1 MTTFVLKKYEEQKP
15 LEGSVT
21 GNETKPE
28 ETKQVE
34 EATIEIQASD
44 TISRIVAAALYK
56 ALPNNVSIEEQE
68 DKASDTNVV
77 STEDINSNPVNCISR
92 IKNGSTLM
100 IVGEG
105 FSTQKDEWF
114 LSTLGNKNV
123 NVFYTMESFI
133 NHIKKSIGV

>member
-28 ETKQVE
+28 ETKKVE
-34 EATIEIQASD
+34 EATVEIQASD
-44 TISRIVAAALYK
+44 TIARIVAAALYK

-68 DKASDTNVV
+68 DKGADTNVI
-77 STEDINSNPVNCISR
+77 STEDINTNPVNCIKR
-92 IKNGSTLM
+92 LKNGSTVM

-133 NHIKKSIGV
+133 THIKKSLGV

>member
-28 ETKQVE
+28 ETKKVE

-100 IVGEG
+100 IVGGG